1 MVDLPIPGG
10 RDVRASLDRA
20 GGGTGV
26 GVPEPDRGTAT
37 GACVVACPP
46 HPQHGGR
53 RGDERLR
60 AVSGALGDRGIDCLR
75 FDYGGWDG
83 GRGERADA
91 LAALGWA
98 ADRYRRVGLFGYSFG
113 GAVALLA
120 AARHGSHGSHSHGSH
135 DSHDSRDRGGLA
147 AVSALA
153 PAAQLA
159 GGDLDAVAALGSVE
173 APVQVVYGRRDTTA
187 DWEPVVERARGL
199 GHAVVALSADH
210 FVVGQAEA
218 VAGRVCGFLGP
229 RLRPG
234 GASGTG
240 AV

>member
-75 FDYGGWDG
+75 FDYGAWDG
-83 GRGERADA
+83 GDGELSDVRDA
-91 LAALGWA
+91 LAWA
-98 ADRYRRVGLFGYSFG
+98 RDRYASASLFGYSFG
-113 GAVALLA
+113 GCLALA
-120 AARHGSHGSHSHGSH
+120 AAAAE
-135 DSHDSRDRGGLA
+135 SRAGRPPA
-147 AVSALA
+147 AVGVLA
-153 PAAQLA
+153 PAANLD
-159 GGDLDAVAALGSVE
+159 GGVDAVRAVGDVDC
-173 APVQVVYGRRDTTA
+173 PVGIVYGERDTTV
-187 DWEPVVERARGL
+187 D
-199 GHAVVALSADH
+199 
-210 FVVGQAEA
+210 AEA
-218 VAGRVCGFLGP
+218 VAERVRARDGLVAAVGADHFFVGQGETVAD
-229 RLRPG
+229 RLAPLLC
-234 GASGTG
+234 
-240 AV
+240 